1 MEENKKSSKL
11 GKIISCVVVVLLVF
25 SLVEIANLSSEID
38 RLKSANSMLDS
49 EIKLIRNDINSI
61 YNNVDEKLKKQAS
74 ILSGVNYDIGE
85 INDDNETI
93 PVSLKV
99 VPKNLSDDMEISV
112 KTGDETTALVRKGNE
127 FTATINV
134 GLFIGYEEFPLLT
147 IKSSE
152 GTQTEYL
159 EDVDLSYQFD
169 KYFPTLEADIQG
181 SSTTYR
187 DSSAHINSTFNVDIQ
202 KYGNDSDVTFTKITL
217 VEMLNGEEIGRK
229 DITDKVTEADISYT
243 EKYEKDIDISDGYDL
258 RLYIIAENS
267 LGYTHEVLAGCWM
280 DDKTESM
287 VETVLDNEIIYDKD
301 GNMLWQKYISW
312 N

>member
-1 MEENKKSSKL
+1 MEENNKNTKWQ
-11 GKIISCVVVVLLVF
+11 KIITCVIVGLLIF
-25 SLVEIANLSSEID
+25 SLVQIAVLRDQIDNLKSVNSRLSSEI
-38 RLKSANSMLDS
+38 NQV
-49 EIKLIRNDINSI
+49 NNNINSI

-74 ILSGVNYDIGE
+74 ILSGVNYDIGK
-85 INDDNETI
+85 INNDNETV

-147 IKSSE
+147 INSSK

-280 DDKTESM
+280 DDKTEAM
-287 VETVLDNEIIYDKD
+287 IETVLDNEIIYDKN
-301 GNMLWQKYISW
+301 GNMLWQKYIW